1 MFLILFKF
9 HTDKFNALSHSYS
22 VCYQIQCTQHDQVGI
37 NKHAQYSLYGND
49 TSDLSKHLQSVGV
62 HDSNTSEGGA
72 LLEGLDEKRLGW
84 LELNFSILV
93 LRKFWGVVDLLSTG
107 LLAHLPKDLGH
118 LERNLGGTAENNG
131 CVSGLED
138 TRVLLNGNHGSEGLD
153 GLEVSVLLDVDDVS
167 GGNLLIL
174 GNTLD
179 GKTNGVSGSSLVK
192 SLLVLFDGEDLFV
205 PEARGDNSNNIS
217 GEKSSLLNSSADDLS
232 NSLNVVDVGDGK
244 TDGKLRV
251 TLRGL
256 DEVVEGL
263 NDSETGDLLLGGDVG
278 SPSLVPRSLIGL
290 VNKVVSV
297 ESRVRNEGDLLG
309 LEADHLKHLLEL
321 FLDLIE
327 TALVPSAGVHLV
339 DANNDLLNSEKV
351 EKTGMLTGLSLLNS
365 GLGISLGDGGLE
377 TSLFGGHKKKTN
389 ISGGGSGDH
398 VLDVIL
404 VAGSIDNG
412 VVVLLG
418 EELLGVTLDG
428 NTTLALLLTGVKVVC
443 ESERGLSLL
452 GGGFVELVHLTLGD
466 SSLLEDEMSTGGGLT
481 GIDVS
486 ADNN

>member
-1 MFLILFKF
+1 MFLILFMF
-9 HTDKFNALSHSYS
+9 HTDKFNSLSHSYS
-22 VCYQIQCTQHDQVGI
+22 VCYQIHCTQHDQVGI
-37 NKHAQYSLYGND
+37 DQHAHDSLNGGNGC
-49 TSDLSKHLQSVGV
+49 DLSKHLQSVGV
-62 HDSNTSEGGA
+62 HDSNTSESGT

-84 LELNFSILV
+84 LEFNFGILV
-93 LRKFWGVVDLLSTG
+93 LRKFWGVVNLLSTG
-107 LLAHLPKDLGH
+107 LLA
-118 LERNLGGTAENNG
+118 RNLGGTAENNW

-138 TRVLLNGNHGSEGLD
+138 TRVLLDSNHGSEGLD
-153 GLEVSVLLDVDDVS
+153 GLEISILLDVDDVS

-179 GKTNGVSGSSLVK
+179 GKTDRVSGSSLLK
-192 SLLVLFDGEDLFV
+192 SLLVLFNGEDLFV
-205 PEARGDNSNNIS
+205 PEARGDNSNDIS
-217 GEKSSLLNSSADDLS
+217 GEKSSLLNCSADDLS

-263 NDSETGDLLLGGDVG
+263 NNSESGDLLLGGDVG
-278 SPSLVPRSLIGL
+278 SPSLVPRGLIRL
-290 VNKVVSV
+290 FNKVVSV

-339 DANNDLLNSEKV
+339 DANNDLFNSEKV
-351 EKTGMLTGLSLLNS
+351 EKTSMLTGLSLLNS
-365 GLGISLGDGGLE
+365 SLGISLGDGGLE

-412 VVVLLG
+412 VVVLFG

-428 NTTLALLLTGVKVVC
+428 NTTLALLLTGVKVIC
-443 ESERGLSLL
+443 ESKRGLSLL

-466 SSLLEDEMSTGGGLT
+466 SSLLKDEMSTGGGLT

-486 ADNN
+486 ADDN